1 MLIRKKTTAEDS
13 RILAWLGRARQG
25 MARLVQG
32 KEHGRAFPQHTNKQH
47 HTMKTP
53 PPLPDDSPDDGTALV
68 GCLLLFWTFVIGI
81 LVGVLLK
88 S

>member
-1 MLIRKKTTAEDS
+1 
-13 RILAWLGRARQG
+13 
-25 MARLVQG
+25 
-32 KEHGRAFPQHTNKQH
+32 
-47 HTMKTP
+47 MKTP

-68 GCLLLFWTFVIGI
+68 GCLLLLWTFVIGV